1 MFGEHRWASLPRALG
16 RLSWRCLH
24 HRMECPGNQT
34 CLSSCPVLAW
44 PSAWPVGG
52 LWARLWEHG
61 PVGCPGSVRGWQA
74 LSLSSPSAEKVS
86 WFTAPHLQC
95 EFTVCREQAPGS
107 LVWWHTTEPTHR
119 LGLCFSQVER
129 SWFWAELSAP
139 VGRLGCLAM
148 YRPVHVSFLKS
159 KTGWVHIVA
168 QRSDQGSQSRP
179 SRGRGAA
186 GGWLSR

>member
-1 MFGEHRWASLPRALG
+1 MGISAQGTWPAELEVSPPPDG
-16 RLSWRCLH
+16 VSWEPDVPQL
-24 HRMECPGNQT
+24 
-34 CLSSCPVLAW
+34 
-44 PSAWPVGG
+44 
-52 LWARLWEHG
+52 
-61 PVGCPGSVRGWQA
+61 
-74 LSLSSPSAEKVS
+74 LSSPSLALSLARGRPLGTFVGTRPCRVPRECAWLAGSVPQFPICREGELVHS
-86 WFTAPHLQC
+86 PHLQC

-139 VGRLGCLAM
+139 VGRPGCLAM

-179 SRGRGAA
+179 SRAVGPRVA
-186 GGWLSR
+186 G